1 MFEISDRFS
10 RVQPDGEDE
19 AHENSRY
26 HNINLVMPPRA
37 DAESQKIALPRGSA
51 LSRFAPEPY
60 YYLASKS
67 GAMPSWVIDQL
78 QRRNRAAVP

>member
-19 AHENSRY
+19 SYENNRY
-26 HNINLVMPPRA
+26 HNINHVMPPMA

-78 QRRNRAAVP
+78 QPCNRAAVP

>member
-19 AHENSRY
+19 AYENKRY
-26 HNINLVMPPRA
+26 RNINHVMPPMA
-37 DAESQKIALPRGSA
+37 EAESQRISLPRGSA

-60 YYLASKS
+60 YYLASK
-67 GAMPSWVIDQL
+67 GGVMPSWVIDQL
-78 QRRNRAAVP
+78 QRRNRAAVA